1 MPLRLRGQT
10 HLAPSTGICFTI
22 DEHVAELAG
31 YLKVDPEIVRF
42 TLTQLVKPYA
52 AKKAEAFAELI
63 QESKWLKGYCPICG
77 SWPEMGFLE
86 GREGRRWLRCSFCS
100 HEWTFSRTE
109 CPFCESHDP
118 DKLEIFYSEGRPFE
132 RAELC
137 YECRKYLGKCRLEGP
152 SRDSSR
158 RGRFGNGLS
167 RYFGAGERVLAGSR
181 KLMEYFRRCSGVK
194 NSPGG
199 IPRLRGI
206 EKVPPDPFPRT
217 S

>member
-1 MPLRLRGQT
+1 MRGFPKISEQLSVIANAVET
-10 HLAPSTGICFTI
+10 SGPNSFGASDKDLFTV
-22 DEHVAELAG
+22 DEHVVELAG
-31 YLKVDPEIVRF
+31 YLQVDPEILRF

-52 AKKAEAFAELI
+52 AKKAETFAELI

-137 YECRKYLGKCRLEGP
+137 YECRKYLVSVDL
-152 SRDSSR
+152 RDR
-158 RGRFGNGLS
+158 KGIVRDVAALGMVYLDILAQEKRF
-167 RYFGAGERVLAGSR
+167 
-181 KLMEYFRRCSGVK
+181 
-194 NSPGG
+194 SPGAASAWNIFG
-199 IPRLRGI
+199 D
-206 EKVPPDPFPRT
+206 EVE
-217 S
+217 